1 MDWLFKFDLKFIVY
15 IIKYNKMFDG
25 VHFLDYQLG
34 FELQQAYFL
43 RDCLEEEI
51 SYELKDSNVIIYKK
65 LENGISEEI
74 TLDELIFYIHT
85 DVADEINQS
94 VSRSPPNTQFEFY
107 NLFKSIDTI
116 KKTVE
121 NMKIILK
128 YEGNTSDSEGDES
141 ESEGDESEEDIN
153 NDKGSK
159 SEDNETLAF

>member
-1 MDWLFKFDLKFIVY
+1 
-15 IIKYNKMFDG
+15 MFDG
-25 VHFLDYQLG
+25 VNLLDYQLG
-34 FELQQAYFL
+34 FELHQAYFL
-43 RDCLEEEI
+43 RDCLEGEI

-65 LENGISEEI
+65 LDNGISEEI

-85 DVADEINQS
+85 DIADEIKQS
-94 VSRSPPNTQFEFY
+94 VSKCPSNTQFKFY

-141 ESEGDESEEDIN
+141 ESEGDESEKDIN